1 MEGGMMKAL
10 VAGAALFAAIAT
22 TCAAAE
28 RAERRYSSAIEQF
41 TYGWGAMP
49 LLPRQHQNHCGSYQ
63 GHYVCADHCGVDYQI
78 YYCSRT
84 ATGCC
89 HLGEGYCDSSG
100 KLRCM
105 PALF

>member
-1 MEGGMMKAL
+1 MMKAL
-10 VAGAALFAAIAT
+10 MWGALLAATMASS
-22 TCAAAE
+22 AASE
-28 RAERRYSSAIEQF
+28 QRAERRYSPAMEQF
-41 TYGWGAMP
+41 TYSWAAMP
-49 LLPRQHQNHCGSYQ
+49 LLPRRYQNHCGDYR
-63 GHYVCADHCGVDYQI
+63 GHLICADHCGVDYQI

-89 HLGEGYCDSSG
+89 HVGEGYCDGTG